1 MDTPEP
7 HDLNQWKKEL
17 EAVWNEM
24 PKRFRNDHT
33 VRRTLQCFL
42 YGRLKEAGY
51 RVVADYM
58 PPRIQDRPIDLI
70 AVNDNLEIV
79 LAMCFDSVIT
89 LAAVKSLS
97 SFDSQRKVIFTV
109 GLFEKK
115 VDESRFF
122 LKPEIEH
129 AHLKLPGTPF

>member
-1 MDTPEP
+1 MAAPEP
-7 HDLNQWKKEL
+7 RDLNQWKKEL
-17 EAVWNEM
+17 EVVWNEM
-24 PKRFRNDHT
+24 PKRFRNDHS

-51 RVVADYM
+51 KVVADYM
-58 PPRIQDRPIDLI
+58 PPRIQDRPVDLI
-70 AVNDNLEIV
+70 TVNENQEIV
-79 LAMCFDSVIT
+79 HAMCFDSVVT

-97 SFDSQRKVIFTV
+97 SFDSERKVIFTV

-129 AHLKLPGTPF
+129 VHLKLPGTPF